1 MLGCVTERR
10 IIAVVDIGSNSVRL
24 LVARQLSASAFEV
37 IDEERLEA
45 RLGQGQVDGVLT
57 DAAVERG
64 LRALRV
70 MVQIAR
76 SYGPAQLI
84 AVGTEALRR
93 ASNAEAFLRPAR
105 EQTGVPIRVLS
116 VEDEAFFGF
125 LGVMNSTSLRS
136 GHVLDIGGG
145 SLELMTVEER
155 MLTKVRS
162 GPFGAIYA
170 TERFFRA
177 DPPSA
182 RDVRAL
188 RKAVRQHYQT
198 AASSP
203 ILFASGGAV
212 RNLARIV
219 RLKKGYPL
227 RRLHGLS
234 IDRRDLHR
242 LASTLVHLDSDGRR
256 RLPGMSGARLE
267 ILPAAAVVIDELMDI
282 TGAKSVTVAGQGLR
296 EGLVWQQLRDDQ
308 PMLANVRGAS
318 IEGLAIANGIDS
330 HSAEPVVS
338 AAARIFEE
346 TLPVHGYGEFEL
358 ELLLSAA
365 RLAGIGMHIDY
376 YSRDRHAEY
385 LVHSGDLHGFS
396 HREIVLL
403 AALVRWSSSGSV
415 DLTEYRRIVEP
426 ADQARANVLAAM
438 LGVAQAVSRRLPS
451 PVFTFEVGLGK
462 SGVRLRLSGG
472 DPLDAEQLALERQQR
487 RFESALK
494 VPVSIDIKR
503 AVRRPPSP
511 GAAPAEGAIPASP
524 LRALPR
530 RQRS

>member
-1 MLGCVTERR
+1 MLGAVTERR

-24 LVARQLSASAFEV
+24 LVARQLSPSAFEV

-45 RLGQGQVDGVLT
+45 RMGQGQVDGVLT
-57 DAAVERG
+57 EAAIDRG

-76 SYGPAQLI
+76 SYGPAELV

-93 ASNAEAFLRPAR
+93 ATNADRFLIPAR
-105 EQTGVPIRVLS
+105 EQTGVPVRILS
-116 VEDEAFFGF
+116 GQDEAFFGF
-125 LGVMNSTSLRS
+125 LGVVNSTALTS

-145 SLELMTVEER
+145 SLELMSVEDR
-155 MLTKVRS
+155 TLTNVRS

-170 TERFFRA
+170 TERFFRS
-177 DPPSA
+177 DPPAA
-182 RDVRAL
+182 REVRAL
-188 RKAVRQHYQT
+188 RKAVRQHYQVVG
-198 AASSP
+198 SSP
-203 ILFASGGAV
+203 VLFASGGAV
-212 RNLARIV
+212 RNLARII
-219 RLKKGYPL
+219 RQKKGYPL

-234 IDRRDLHR
+234 VDRRDLRR
-242 LASTLVHLDSDGRR
+242 LASTLVHADSETRR

-267 ILPAAAVVIDELMDI
+267 ILPAAAVVIDELMEI
-282 TGAKSVTVAGQGLR
+282 TGAKSVTVSGQGLR
-296 EGLVWQQLRDDQ
+296 EGLVWQQLRAGQ

-346 TLPVHGYGEFEL
+346 TLPIHGYGEFEL

-451 PVFTFEVGLGK
+451 PVFSFDVGLGK
-462 SGVRLRLSGG
+462 RGVQPSVSGG

-494 VPVSIDIKR
+494 LPVSIDIRR
-503 AVRRPPSP
+503 AVRRSQSP
-511 GAAPAEGAIPASP
+511 EAAPAGATTPASP
-524 LRALPR
+524 LRALR
-530 RQRS
+530 RRR